1 MLPYWRNFSL
11 DYSYLDKE
19 EYKKYP
25 IAEIEDNNNGLPFFI
40 AKRTELNCTKHRHA
54 FVQIIYVSK
63 GRCKHV
69 LNDNEFEIFKGD
81 IFIMP
86 PFVPHYFIE
95 NGDVEIFEYEFVP
108 EFINE
113 RFSQSF
119 TEKSFMDF
127 AYLEPF
133 LVIENKIQPR
143 LNLYGA
149 AQLEVEEVFREIL
162 LEYEDLNE
170 DFELMIKA
178 LTLKLLILVS
188 REYHHTDDKSDE
200 NYLFAKHKDSLMR
213 AVEYIK
219 ENYNTGICLDD
230 AVRVSL
236 LSKSYFG
243 FLFKH
248 MTHMTFT
255 EYVNNLRI
263 NKAIEMLK
271 TRPDLKIIDICFEVG
286 YNNVNHFN
294 RIFRH
299 QMGLTPMQIRKNR
312 KLEGD

>member
-1 MLPYWRNFSL
+1 L
-11 DYSYLDKE
+11 DYTYLDKE

-25 IAEIEDNNNGLPFFI
+25 IVDIKDNNNNLPFFI
-40 AKRTELNCTKHRHA
+40 VKRTQLNQVKHRHA

-63 GRCKHV
+63 GKCKHV

-86 PFVPHYFIE
+86 PYVPHYFIQE
-95 NGDVEIFEYEFVP
+95 DDVEIYEYEFVP
-108 EFINE
+108 EFLNE
-113 RFSQSF
+113 KFSQTFYETSF
-119 TEKSFMDF
+119 TDF

-133 LVIENKIQPR
+133 LVIENKIKPR

-149 AQLEVEEVFREIL
+149 AQREVEDTLREIL
-162 LEYEDLNE
+162 LEYEDQNE

-178 LTLKLLILVS
+178 LTLKLLILVL
-188 REYHHTDDKSDE
+188 REYNTTLEKSDE
-200 NYLFAKHKDSLMR
+200 NYLFAKHKDSLIK
-213 AVEYIK
+213 AIDFIK
-219 ENYNTGICLDD
+219 ENYNQNIYLDE
-230 AVRVSL
+230 AVKVSL

-255 EYVNNLRI
+255 EYVNNMRI
-263 NKAIEMLK
+263 NKAIELLK
-271 TRPDLKIIDICFEVG
+271 TRPDLKVIEICFEVG

-294 RIFRH
+294 RIFRN
-299 QMGLTPMQIRKNR
+299 QIGLTPMQVRKN
-312 KLEGD
+312 KI